1 MSLQEDRANPGLQA
15 ALAISAHWTKR
26 VETITG
32 MNSDCQ
38 RLNRQCQ
45 VAQARCVAAAE
56 LLATGCNLD
65 RKNPLGRAEGLT
77 HQIRNVGFAI
87 LTSGFGGLHE
97 HGLHTKR
104 LAICQSRY
112 IFNIVELLLA
122 THLNKTP
129 AKLMV

>member
-65 RKNPLGRAEGLT
+65 RKNPRAKEDIT
-77 HQIRNVGFAI
+77 HLPPEQLAESI
-87 LTSGFGGLHE
+87 LE
-97 HGLHTKR
+97 KER
-104 LAICQSRY
+104 R
-112 IFNIVELLLA
+112 IVEILGNVKGLLA
-122 THLNKTP
+122 RTK
-129 AKLMV
+129 